1 MRTKKVK
8 KTNRRPSEIKN
19 FKYSYDDDENITR
32 SVINKKR
39 AKRLDRALKKNN
51 VEQIMEFMD

>member
-8 KTNRRPSEIKN
+8 KAVRRPSEMKN
-19 FKYSYDDDENITR
+19 FKYSYDDDDNIAR

-51 VEQIMEFMD
+51 AEQIMEYMD

>member
-8 KTNRRPSEIKN
+8 KTARRPSEIKN
-19 FKYSYDDDENITR
+19 FKYSYDDDDNMSR

-51 VEQIMEFMD
+51 AEQIMEYMD